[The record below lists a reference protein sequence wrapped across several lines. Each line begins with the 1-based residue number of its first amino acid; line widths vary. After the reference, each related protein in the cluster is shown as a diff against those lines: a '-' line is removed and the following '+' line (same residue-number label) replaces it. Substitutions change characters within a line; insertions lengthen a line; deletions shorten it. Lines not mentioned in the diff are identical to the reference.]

1 MFTVSVSEVFA
12 LTLGLAFIALYVAS
26 LVWVYRDAEARDT
39 NPLLVTLM
47 VGLISWP
54 LGFIV
59 WLFVRPDE
67 DTLYDNVLEP
77 GDDPLL

>member
-1 MFTVSVSEVFA
+1 MTSISGLFALLLGLVSV
-12 LTLGLAFIALYVAS
+12 AFYVYS

-54 LGFIV
+54 LGLLV
-59 WLFVRPDE
+59 WLLVRPDE
-67 DTLYDNVLEP
+67 YDIYDGVLEP